1 MAEVKNVT
9 LSVVDLAGKEVEK
22 VELSGEVFA
31 ADVNKQVMFD
41 AVQVY
46 MANLRQ
52 ATAKT
57 KKRAEVSGGGI
68 KPWRQKG
75 TGRARAGSSR
85 SPLWRHG
92 GIVFGPTGNQNF
104 KLAQNK
110 KSHNLALKS
119 ALTLKVNE
127 NGLVVVK
134 EFNLP
139 SQKTKE
145 MANVC
150 KALNLPSKTLLVTA
164 EENDTLVMSAR
175 NIPGLIVVQEN
186 NVSVYD
192 VLNADSVVMSLDA
205 VKKIEE
211 VLK

>member
-1 MAEVKNVT
+1 MEQTNNISLPV
-9 LSVVDLAGKEVEK
+9 LDLAGNEVEK
-22 VELSGEVFA
+22 VELSNDVFA
-31 ADVNKQVMFD
+31 VTVNEQVMFD

-46 MANLRQ
+46 QANLRQ

-57 KKRAEVSGGGI
+57 KKRSEVSGGGI

-110 KSHNLALKS
+110 KAHNLALKS
-119 ALTLKVNE
+119 ALSLKVSE
-127 NGLVVVK
+127 NALVVVK
-134 EFNLP
+134 DVNLP
-139 SQKTKE
+139 SHKTKE
-145 MANVC
+145 MVNVC
-150 KALNLPSKTLLVTA
+150 TTLKLPAKTIFVVADECDELCLA
-164 EENDTLVMSAR
+164 AR
-175 NIPGLIVVQEN
+175 NIPGLFVTSYD

-192 VLNADSVVMSLDA
+192 LLYVDSVVATVNA

-211 VLK
+211 ELK

>member
-1 MAEVKNVT
+1 MEQTNNISLPV
-9 LSVVDLAGKEVEK
+9 LDLAGNEVEK
-22 VELSGEVFA
+22 VELSNDVFA
-31 ADVNKQVMFD
+31 VTVNEQVMFD

-46 MANLRQ
+46 QANLRQ

-57 KKRAEVSGGGI
+57 KKRSEVSGGGI

-110 KSHNLALKS
+110 KAHNLALKS
-119 ALTLKVNE
+119 AFSLKVSDNA
-127 NGLVVVK
+127 LVVVK
-134 EFNLP
+134 DVNL
-139 SQKTKE
+139 SSHKTKE
-145 MANVC
+145 MVNVC
-150 KALNLPSKTLLVTA
+150 TTLKLPAKTLFVVADECDELCLA
-164 EENDTLVMSAR
+164 AR
-175 NIPGLIVVQEN
+175 NIPGLFVTSYD

-192 VLNADSVVMSLDA
+192 LLYVDSVVATVNA

-211 VLK
+211 ELK